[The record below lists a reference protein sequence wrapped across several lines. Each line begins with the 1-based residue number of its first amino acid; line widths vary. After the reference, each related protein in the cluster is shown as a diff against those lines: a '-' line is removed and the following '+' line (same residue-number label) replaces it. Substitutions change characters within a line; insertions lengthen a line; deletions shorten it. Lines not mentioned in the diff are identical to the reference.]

1 MSGLFDGGGGRM
13 WGGIDEGRFAGRV
26 RLLLVTPVFSSGQ
39 SIVRLDVKQL
49 KRTASRTHLDMP

>member
-1 MSGLFDGGGGRM
+1 M

-49 KRTASRTHLDMP
+49 KRTASRTHLDMS